1 MVVEEGSAPNVRLSK
16 SSDVNVSI
24 ASSHDIANSCDPI
37 VVLGG
42 DGTLIGVAHYIKTKW
57 PVMIGVNFG
66 NLGFLTEIAPDEL
79 MKVLE
84 DFEAHRGIISE
95 RRMLQATVF
104 RQKEEVFKGQAV
116 NEVAILKAVEAPLL
130 ELDLLLDDEDMLRL
144 RADGL
149 LVATTTGSTA
159 YSLSAGGSIVHPDVP
174 AMLITPI
181 MPHLLAIRPLVM
193 PLDSKFKTSVLE
205 YKGRVSLSLDGQVH
219 FELKPNDDILI
230 TQAKTTVRFLRSP
243 SKTYF
248 EILRQKLSWG
258 STGVKRK

>member
-1 MVVEEGSAPNVRLSK
+1 
-16 SSDVNVSI
+16 
-24 ASSHDIANSCDPI
+24 
-37 VVLGG
+37 
-42 DGTLIGVAHYIKTKW
+42 
-57 PVMIGVNFG
+57 MIGVNFG